1 MLVVQRS
8 SLKERRDRS
17 VGVKYGADTTVRYRY
32 GIRMDGRTGY
42 INNNIVESIVQ
53 YIHRIV

>member
-42 INNNIVESIVQ
+42 INTPSP
-53 YIHRIV
+53 